1 LGWSKFGFSQQGDLD
16 CGGASTMGEL
26 VKDQVHMM
34 SKELGNTTG
43 DHEAMALKQP
53 PTVIAPSLLVH
64 LLHLISKHYRLQL
77 HDYKNEA

>member
-1 LGWSKFGFSQQGDLD
+1 
-16 CGGASTMGEL
+16 MGEL

-64 LLHLISKHYRLQL
+64 LLHLISKHCRL
-77 HDYKNEA
+77 